1 MHAALNIRMQNTQLT
16 LADLASLRSLLQAAY
31 SRGAFRIEEATQ
43 VGAIF
48 DRLSAFLDQQP
59 ASAPPDPATQGD
71 SNA

>member
-1 MHAALNIRMQNTQLT
+1 MQNTQLT

-59 ASAPPDPATQGD
+59 APDQATDATQGD

>member
-1 MHAALNIRMQNTQLT
+1 MQNTQLT
-16 LADLASLRSLLQAAY
+16 LTDLASLRSLLQAAY

-48 DRLSAFLDQQP
+48 DRLSVFLDQQP
-59 ASAPPDPATQGD
+59 VTQPPDTATQGD

>member
-1 MHAALNIRMQNTQLT
+1 MQNTQLT

-31 SRGAFRIEEATQ
+31 SRGAFRIEESTQ

-59 ASAPPDPATQGD
+59 VTDQTADATQGETH
-71 SNA
+71 A

>member
-1 MHAALNIRMQNTQLT
+1 MQNTQLT

-31 SRGAFRIEEATQ
+31 GRGAFRIEESTQ

-59 ASAPPDPATQGD
+59 ATDQSVEGQQGETD
-71 SNA
+71 A

>member
-1 MHAALNIRMQNTQLT
+1 MQNIQLT

-31 SRGAFRIEEATQ
+31 SRGAFRIEESTQ

-59 ASAPPDPATQGD
+59 ATDQSVEGQQGETD
-71 SNA
+71 A

>member
-1 MHAALNIRMQNTQLT
+1 MQNTQLT

-59 ASAPPDPATQGD
+59 AAEPSIAASQGETD
-71 SNA
+71 A